1 MLASNKEEIE
11 AAHPTLES
19 SNQVRREGDGEGEDA
34 NEERGKGVS
43 LEEGHLDLP
52 PGCLGG
58 GGGRPAPV
66 PRC

>member
-1 MLASNKEEIE
+1 MKS
-11 AAHPTLES
+11 
-19 SNQVRREGDGEGEDA
+19 RREGDGEGEDA

-52 PGCLGG
+52 PGRLGG